1 MIGHAHRVR
10 TEGLSRRSL
19 DLNGAGSID
28 RTDDTVLAWDTPLQ
42 GSTVPIDRGS
52 FKTNWLD
59 TPVTSVLW
67 TEDDK
72 GLHCDLEFADFV
84 GAWTFMNQVAVLAE
98 TMDHHPDWSNSYNKV
113 HITLI
118 SHDKGCV
125 TTRDRQMA
133 EAIDQLLASGTV

>member
-1 MIGHAHRVR
+1 M
-10 TEGLSRRSL
+10 RS
-19 DLNGAGSID
+19 DNAGSID
-28 RTDDTVLAWDTPLQ
+28 RTDDAELEWDTPLQ

-59 TPVTSVLW
+59 TSVTSVLW

-84 GAWTFMNQVAVLAE
+84 EAWTFMNQVAVLAE

-118 SHDKGCV
+118 SHDKGCI
-125 TTRDRQMA
+125 TDRDRRMA
-133 EAIDQLLASGTV
+133 EAISEMVASGTV

>member
-1 MIGHAHRVR
+1 M
-10 TEGLSRRSL
+10 RS
-19 DLNGAGSID
+19 DNAESID
-28 RTDDTVLAWDTPLQ
+28 RTDDAELEWDTPLQ

-72 GLHCDLEFADFV
+72 GLHCDLEFAGFV
-84 GAWTFMNQVAVLAE
+84 EAWTFMNQVAVLAE

-125 TTRDRQMA
+125 TARDRQMA

>member
-1 MIGHAHRVR
+1 M
-10 TEGLSRRSL
+10 RSA
-19 DLNGAGSID
+19 NAGSIN
-28 RTDDTVLAWDTPLQ
+28 RTVDAELEWDTTLQ
-42 GSTVPIDRGS
+42 IITVPINGGS

-59 TPVTSVLW
+59 TSVTSVFW

-125 TTRDRQMA
+125 TERDRRMA
-133 EAIDQLLASGTV
+133 EAIEQLEASGAV

>member
-1 MIGHAHRVR
+1 M
-10 TEGLSRRSL
+10 
-19 DLNGAGSID
+19 
-28 RTDDTVLAWDTPLQ
+28 
-42 GSTVPIDRGS
+42 
-52 FKTNWLD
+52 
-59 TPVTSVLW
+59 TSVLW

>member
-1 MIGHAHRVR
+1 M
-10 TEGLSRRSL
+10 RS
-19 DLNGAGSID
+19 DNAGSID
-28 RTDDTVLAWDTPLQ
+28 RTDDVELEWDTPLQ
-42 GSTVPIDRGS
+42 VFTVAINGGLIKADC
-52 FKTNWLD
+52 LD
-59 TPVTSVLW
+59 ISVTSVIW
-67 TEDDK
+67 IENDK

-125 TTRDRQMA
+125 TSRDRRMA
-133 EAIDQLLASGTV
+133 EAIDQLVASGTV

>member
-42 GSTVPIDRGS
+42 GSTVPINRGS

>member
-1 MIGHAHRVR
+1 M
-10 TEGLSRRSL
+10 RS
-19 DLNGAGSID
+19 DNAGSID
-28 RTDDTVLAWDTPLQ
+28 RTDDVELEWDTPLQ
-42 GSTVPIDRGS
+42 GCTVPINGGS
-52 FKTNWLD
+52 FKANWLD
-59 TPVTSVLW
+59 TPVTSVIW
-67 TEDDK
+67 SEDET

-125 TTRDRQMA
+125 TDRDRRMA
-133 EAIDQLLASGTV
+133 EAIDRLVASGTV

>member
-1 MIGHAHRVR
+1 M
-10 TEGLSRRSL
+10 RS
-19 DLNGAGSID
+19 DNAGSID
-28 RTDDTVLAWDTPLQ
+28 RTDDVELEWDTPLQ
-42 GSTVPIDRGS
+42 RCTVPTNGGS
-52 FKTNWLD
+52 FKANWLD
-59 TPVTSVLW
+59 TPVTSVIW
-67 TEDDK
+67 SEDET

-125 TTRDRQMA
+125 TDRDRQMA
-133 EAIDQLLASGTV
+133 EAIKQLAASGTD

>member
-1 MIGHAHRVR
+1 M
-10 TEGLSRRSL
+10 RS
-19 DLNGAGSID
+19 DNAGSID
-28 RTDDTVLAWDTPLQ
+28 RTDDVELEWDTPLQ
-42 GSTVPIDRGS
+42 RITVPINGGS
-52 FKTNWLD
+52 FKANWLD
-59 TPVTSVLW
+59 TPVTSVIW
-67 TEDDK
+67 SEDET

-125 TTRDRQMA
+125 TERDRRMA
-133 EAIDQLLASGTV
+133 EAISEMVASGTV